1 MNNYIPFNKAI
12 GPKVLCDGYE
22 ALIPQKLG
30 VDEMTFTFDGG
41 SCEHA
46 SCAGAPE
53 MFIKVEEEALYH
65 FGVEA
70 DDIGQLF
77 IGEFCVCDKQAPEKH
92 GRLELAT
99 GKQYLKPGFYKVRIS
114 YANNAYKPV
123 SGNAVALNVT
133 MDKEPIKEGDYSAA
147 STMKRS
153 FSPSPKIKLWTI
165 EKEEGITCEPSQNV
179 EIKWEKNSVTQDEGI
194 DDCLCIPLLVD
205 VRTTACKDTQN
216 NVWRLRVQ
224 MVSSGCDIEI
234 HTGTYRNALTKP
246 PIAEAEAIEAVN
258 CMNEYQSRGRTFR
271 WHTPEASLAHEEHH
285 KQQWRDTCNFYWTN
299 LKVQEELEKIQ
310 VSCEQFPEMDDALKE
325 MKMKIAATMEKFH
338 KEADKYFLSLPDE
351 KNTRPYH
358 AGQKKLNEPTEFV
371 INLADRNGWN
381 NVPRQI
387 TQPGVIEPVCYLP
400 PVNGGSAKAART
412 RTVTP
417 LQLFIADTADLL
429 RGRIRVGLKNIS
441 GDVVKLP
448 DVIDDRT
455 SDFFFYTSLQAGRT
469 YRLNSR
475 VGKITFSR
483 ELPCLELSP
492 GEEYRLDIPVDISQI
507 SEKLMEVQSGELEML
522 FCNWHG
528 TGCFHGVLETTAS
541 VLL

>member
-194 DDCLCIPLLVD
+194 DDCLSIG
-205 VRTTACKDTQN
+205 
-216 NVWRLRVQ
+216 
-224 MVSSGCDIEI
+224 GCSYDCLQGYPEQCVEI
-234 HTGTYRNALTKP
+234 ARPDG
-246 PIAEAEAIEAVN
+246 
-258 CMNEYQSRGRTFR
+258 
-271 WHTPEASLAHEEHH
+271 
-285 KQQWRDTCNFYWTN
+285 
-299 LKVQEELEKIQ
+299 IQ
-310 VSCEQFPEMDDALKE
+310 RM
-325 MKMKIAATMEKFH
+325 
-338 KEADKYFLSLPDE
+338 
-351 KNTRPYH
+351 
-358 AGQKKLNEPTEFV
+358 
-371 INLADRNGWN
+371 
-381 NVPRQI
+381 
-387 TQPGVIEPVCYLP
+387 
-400 PVNGGSAKAART
+400 
-412 RTVTP
+412 
-417 LQLFIADTADLL
+417 
-429 RGRIRVGLKNIS
+429 
-441 GDVVKLP
+441 
-448 DVIDDRT
+448 
-455 SDFFFYTSLQAGRT
+455 
-469 YRLNSR
+469 
-475 VGKITFSR
+475 
-483 ELPCLELSP
+483 
-492 GEEYRLDIPVDISQI
+492 
-507 SEKLMEVQSGELEML
+507 
-522 FCNWHG
+522 
-528 TGCFHGVLETTAS
+528 
-541 VLL
+541 

>member
-1 MNNYIPFNKAI
+1 M
-12 GPKVLCDGYE
+12 
-22 ALIPQKLG
+22 
-30 VDEMTFTFDGG
+30 
-41 SCEHA
+41 
-46 SCAGAPE
+46 
-53 MFIKVEEEALYH
+53 
-65 FGVEA
+65 
-70 DDIGQLF
+70 
-77 IGEFCVCDKQAPEKH
+77 
-92 GRLELAT
+92 
-99 GKQYLKPGFYKVRIS
+99 
-114 YANNAYKPV
+114 
-123 SGNAVALNVT
+123 
-133 MDKEPIKEGDYSAA
+133 
-147 STMKRS
+147 
-153 FSPSPKIKLWTI
+153 
-165 EKEEGITCEPSQNV
+165 
-179 EIKWEKNSVTQDEGI
+179 
-194 DDCLCIPLLVD
+194 
-205 VRTTACKDTQN
+205 
-216 NVWRLRVQ
+216 
-224 MVSSGCDIEI
+224 
-234 HTGTYRNALTKP
+234 
-246 PIAEAEAIEAVN
+246 
-258 CMNEYQSRGRTFR
+258 
-271 WHTPEASLAHEEHH
+271 
-285 KQQWRDTCNFYWTN
+285 
-299 LKVQEELEKIQ
+299 QEELEKIQ
-310 VSCEQFPEMDDALKE
+310 VSCEQFPEMDDALEE

-358 AGQKKLNEPTEFV
+358 AGQKKLNEATEFV

-400 PVNGGSAKAART
+400 PVNGESAKAART
-412 RTVTP
+412 RTVAP
-417 LQLFIADTADLL
+417 LRLFIVDTADLL

-507 SEKLMEVQSGELEML
+507 SGKLMEGQSGELEML

>member
-12 GPKVLCDGYE
+12 GPKVLYDGYE

-30 VDEMTFTFDGG
+30 VDEMACSFDGTA
-41 SCEHA
+41 CEHA
-46 SCAGAPE
+46 TCPGAPE
-53 MFIKVEEEALYH
+53 MFIKVKEEALYH

-70 DDIGQLF
+70 DDIGKLF
-77 IGEFCVCDKQAPEKH
+77 IGEFCICDKQAPEKH

-123 SGNAVALNVT
+123 SGNAIALNVT
-133 MDKEPIKEGDYSAA
+133 MDKKPIEKGDYSAA

-153 FSPSPKIKLWTI
+153 FSPSPKIELWTI
-165 EKEEGITCEPSQNV
+165 EKEEGIICEPSKKMD
-179 EIKWEKNSVTQDEGI
+179 ITWEKNSLTQDEGTGE
-194 DDCLCIPLLVD
+194 CQCIPLLVD

-216 NVWRLRVQ
+216 NVWRLRLQ

-234 HTGTYRNALTKP
+234 HTGFYRDTLFKP
-246 PIAEAEAIEAVN
+246 PVTEAEAIEAVN
-258 CMNEYQSRGRTFR
+258 CMNGYQSRPGVWK
-271 WHTPEASLAHEEHH
+271 WHTLAASLVHEEHH
-285 KQQWRDTCNFYWTN
+285 KQQWKDTCDFYWTS
-299 LKVQEELEKIQ
+299 LKVQEQLEKIQ
-310 VSCEQFPEMDDALKE
+310 VSCDQFPEMDDALEE

-338 KEADKYFLSLPDE
+338 KEADKYFLSLPDKE
-351 KNTRPYH
+351 NTRPYH
-358 AGQKKLNEPTEFV
+358 AGQKKLNEATEFV
-371 INLADRNGWN
+371 INLADRNGWS

-400 PVNGGSAKAART
+400 PVNGESARGART
-412 RTVTP
+412 RTVVP
-417 LQLFIADTADLL
+417 LQLSIVDTADLL

-441 GDVVKLP
+441 GDVVRLP

-475 VGKITFSR
+475 VGKITFSQ

-507 SEKLMEVQSGELEML
+507 SEKLMKGQSAELKML

>member
-1 MNNYIPFNKAI
+1 MNNYIPLNKAV

-22 ALIPQKLG
+22 ALIQQKLG
-30 VDEMTFTFDGG
+30 VDAMTFNFDGG

-46 SCAGAPE
+46 SCVGAPE

-114 YANNAYKPV
+114 YANNAYQPV
-123 SGNAVALNVT
+123 SGNAIALNVM

-165 EKEEGITCEPSQNV
+165 EKEEGITCEPSQKMD
-179 EIKWEKNSVTQDEGI
+179 IKWEKNSLTQDEGTG
-194 DDCLCIPLLVD
+194 DCLCIPLFVD
-205 VRTTACKDTQN
+205 VRTTACKDAQN
-216 NVWRLRVQ
+216 NVWRLLVQ

-234 HTGTYRNALTKP
+234 HTGAYRNTLSTP
-246 PIAEAEAIEAVN
+246 PVSEAEAIEAVD
-258 CMNEYQSRGRTFR
+258 CMNGYQNRGRTFK
-271 WHTPEASLAHEEHH
+271 WHTPEASLTHEEHH

-310 VSCEQFPEMDDALKE
+310 VSCEKFPEMDDALEE
-325 MKMKIAATMEKFH
+325 MKKDIATVLEKFH
-338 KEADKYFLSLPDE
+338 KEADRYFLSLPDVA
-351 KNTRPYH
+351 NSRPYH
-358 AGQKKLNEPTEFV
+358 AGQKKLNEATEEVF
-371 INLADRNGWN
+371 NLADQNGWS
-381 NVPRQI
+381 NVPRKI
-387 TQPGVIEPVCYLP
+387 TKPGVIDPVCYLP
-400 PVNGGSAKAART
+400 PVNGESAKAVRT
-412 RTVTP
+412 RNVAP
-417 LQLFIADTADLL
+417 LQLFIVDTANLL

-448 DVIDDRT
+448 DVIDDHT
-455 SDFFFYTSLQAGRT
+455 SDFFFYTSLQADKT
-469 YRLNSR
+469 YRLSSR

-483 ELPCLELSP
+483 ELPCLDLPP
-492 GEEYRLDIPVDISQI
+492 GEEYRLDIPVDNSQI
-507 SEKLMEVQSGELEML
+507 SKKLMEGQSGELEML
-522 FCNWHG
+522 FYNWHG
-528 TGCFHGVLETTAS
+528 KDCFHGVLETTAS
-541 VLL
+541 ILL